1 MARDFTAI
9 AYEILQQ
16 SKNALC
22 SHIHSLIFG
31 VGKLDFIAVEESGTF
46 VDGKAFYYNSEN
58 ICRKYFNDKNSVN
71 RLLLHSLLHCVLL
84 HPFNTDFK
92 DEELWNIACDI
103 AVECAVNKWN
113 IPCTQAERS
122 SVQDNIIREMLKSVK
137 NPTAENIYYSLLS
150 MDKEAVLSKAEMFV
164 DDDHSGWYNKANGAF
179 GEATEDLQRIEN
191 RSIYKRAD
199 EAHEDIVTTNEE
211 SLTQTV
217 NSSATGEQDAWRKIA
232 AHIAKATEASTHLGY
247 TPGIDVQLIKAVSQK
262 KYDYDAFLKS
272 FLAVSETIEINDDE
286 FDYIFYTYGLRLY
299 DNMPIVEPL
308 EYAENTKI
316 KKLVIAI
323 DTSGSVKGDIV
334 QGFMERTYEIL
345 KSADYFS
352 KKCEIHIL
360 QCDSEIQDISIV
372 HDGKELENYINTV
385 SLRGFGGTDFTPVFS
400 YVSEI
405 YEKSKPSEING
416 LIYFTDGDGIYPTK
430 MPMFKSA
437 FVVHDNGFDK
447 SNVPAWCTMLYIDK
461 LDMIR

>member
-1 MARDFTAI
+1 
-9 AYEILQQ
+9 
-16 SKNALC
+16 
-22 SHIHSLIFG
+22 
-31 VGKLDFIAVEESGTF
+31 
-46 VDGKAFYYNSEN
+46 
-58 ICRKYFNDKNSVN
+58 
-71 RLLLHSLLHCVLL
+71 
-84 HPFNTDFK
+84 
-92 DEELWNIACDI
+92 
-103 AVECAVNKWN
+103 
-113 IPCTQAERS
+113 
-122 SVQDNIIREMLKSVK
+122 
-137 NPTAENIYYSLLS
+137 
-150 MDKEAVLSKAEMFV
+150 MDKEAVLSKAEVFA
-164 DDDHSGWYNKANGAF
+164 DDNHSGWYNKANGAF
-179 GEATEDLQRIEN
+179 GEKTEELQRIEI
-191 RSIYKRAD
+191 RSIYKRAN
-199 EAHEDIVTTNEE
+199 EADGDTVPANEE

-232 AHIAKATEASTHLGY
+232 AHIAKDTEASKHLGY
-247 TPGIDVQLIKAVSQK
+247 APGIDVQLIKSVSQK
-262 KYDYDAFLKS
+262 KYDYGAFLKS
-272 FLAVSETIEINDDE
+272 FLAVNETIEINDDE

-316 KKLVIAI
+316 KKLFVAI

-372 HDGKELENYINTV
+372 HDEKELENYINTV
-385 SLRGFGGTDFTPVFS
+385 SLKGFGGTDFTPVFS

-430 MPMFKSA
+430 MPLFKSA

-447 SNVPAWCTMLYIDK
+447 SNVPAWCTVLYIDK